1 VLRVVP
7 RVTCVLPTFIVF
19 HHIDAPINSAIVELG
34 LEVGVF
40 LRCIESGGA

>member
-7 RVTCVLPTFIVF
+7 RVTCVLPIFIF
-19 HHIDAPINSAIVELG
+19 HHIDAPINSAIVALG

-40 LRCIESGGA
+40 LRFIESGGA